1 MLALKLTNF
10 FLKSFFFFLTD
21 TFPYDRHEIPILLL
35 INNKEFIPMK
45 ISYTDLAL
53 LAAIGMNFMAEAQ
66 DINLENGNIFVS
78 GGGVTLLG
86 FCRHND

>member
-1 MLALKLTNF
+1 
-10 FLKSFFFFLTD
+10 
-21 TFPYDRHEIPILLL
+21 
-35 INNKEFIPMK
+35 MK

-78 GGGVTLLG
+78 GGGRVTLLG